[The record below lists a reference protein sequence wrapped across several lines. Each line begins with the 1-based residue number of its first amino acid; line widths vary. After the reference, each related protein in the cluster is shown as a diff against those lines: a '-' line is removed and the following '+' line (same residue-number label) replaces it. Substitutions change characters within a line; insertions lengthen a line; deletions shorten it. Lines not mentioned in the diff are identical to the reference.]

1 MATQTITVSRA
12 PATGASKSTGMPA
25 APGATDYSL
34 TDLDLLEVPEA
45 AAEDAAA
52 AEADASAAR
61 ERTNSDAPEKGTEP
75 SEKNPDATADPKAA
89 DRAGEKATPA
99 EFERAFELP
108 GVGPKLREICE
119 RETAYREVFPTV
131 AEARAV
137 RDVFPNPDAAR
148 AAATAQAELT
158 RLDSL
163 VESRD
168 PRAHAELLAGLQ
180 RIAPE
185 AFRSLA
191 LTFGER
197 LAALDPEAHQ
207 QVAAAMAAQALAG
220 QRWPEHVSLL
230 ARAAEQQDWPAVKF
244 LVATLAS
251 QMEQWSRS
259 PGAGPA
265 ARPPGTADPRAA
277 QPQLAAPGEPF
288 RSPNPA
294 AQTQPAPV
302 DVAAA
307 VSQFLQAVNTDV
319 EQAVQQSVA
328 AKVEELLPDAP
339 PGARQ
344 KIAGEIRR
352 ELDLALRQDPELL
365 EQVRDSVRSALRAG
379 SGRGAAIRSEAGP
392 ERENVARLIASR
404 ARGAL
409 PGVAKRVVADWSET
423 VLRSSQARRSRQSE
437 AASRVEVGR
446 GGSPAPVPVRP
457 RGVDYTRMSDE
468 EILNLD

>member
-1 MATQTITVSRA
+1 
-12 PATGASKSTGMPA
+12 
-25 APGATDYSL
+25 
-34 TDLDLLEVPEA
+34 
-45 AAEDAAA
+45 
-52 AEADASAAR
+52 
-61 ERTNSDAPEKGTEP
+61 
-75 SEKNPDATADPKAA
+75 
-89 DRAGEKATPA
+89 
-99 EFERAFELP
+99 
-108 GVGPKLREICE
+108 
-119 RETAYREVFPTV
+119 ETAYREVFPTV

-148 AAATAQAELT
+148 AAATAQAELG

-197 LAALDPEAHQ
+197 LAALDPDAHR

-251 QMEQWSRS
+251 QMEQWNRGLGNS
-259 PGAGPA
+259 PS
-265 ARPPGTADPRAA
+265 PRQVVTA
-277 QPQLAAPGEPF
+277 QPRPAQPLFAAPGEPF
-288 RSPNPA
+288 RSPNAA
-294 AQTQPAPV
+294 AQPQSAPG
-302 DVAAA
+302 DMAAA

-319 EQAVQQSVA
+319 EQAVHQSVA

-339 PGARQ
+339 AGARQ

-365 EQVRDSVRSALRAG
+365 EQVRDSVRGALGAVPRFRD
-379 SGRGAAIRSEAGP
+379 GRGATVRSEAGP

-404 ARGAL
+404 ARAAL

-423 VLRSSQARRSRQSE
+423 ILRSCQARRSRQSE
-437 AASRVEVGR
+437 A
-446 GGSPAPVPVRP
+446 
-457 RGVDYTRMSDE
+457 
-468 EILNLD
+468 

>member
-1 MATQTITVSRA
+1 MATQTITISRT
-12 PATGASKSTGMPA
+12 PATGASKSSGLPA
-25 APGATDYSL
+25 AAGATDYSL

-45 AAEDAAA
+45 AAEDAAV
-52 AEADASAAR
+52 EADASAAR
-61 ERTNSDAPEKGTEP
+61 ERANGDAPEKGTAPGEENREATGEQKGP
-75 SEKNPDATADPKAA
+75 DGAAEKH
-89 DRAGEKATPA
+89 TPA

-148 AAATAQAELT
+148 AAASAQAELA

-163 VESRD
+163 MESRD

-230 ARAAEQQDWPAVKF
+230 ARAADQQDWPAVKF
-244 LVATLAS
+244 LVATLSA
-251 QMEQWSRS
+251 QMEQWARGLGS
-259 PGAGPA
+259 GPA
-265 ARPPGTADPRAA
+265 ARQPGTEEPRPSAAGEVFRNPSPAA
-277 QPQLAAPGEPF
+277 QPQTTP
-288 RSPNPA
+288 R
-294 AQTQPAPV
+294 

-339 PGARQ
+339 QGARQ

-365 EQVRDSVRSALRAG
+365 EQVRDSVRGALRAVPNFRD
-379 SGRGAAIRSEAGP
+379 GRGATVRAEAGP

-404 ARGAL
+404 ARAAL
-409 PGVAKRVVADWSET
+409 PGVARRVVADWSET

-446 GGSPAPVPVRP
+446 GGSPAPVPARP

-468 EILNLD
+468 EILNMD

>member
-1 MATQTITVSRA
+1 MATQTITVSRT
-12 PATGASKSTGMPA
+12 PATGASISTGIPA
-25 APGATDYSL
+25 TAGAADYSL
-34 TDLDLLEVPEA
+34 TDLDLLESREA
-45 AAEDAAA
+45 AANTPDDI
-52 AEADASAAR
+52 ADAKSTAGAEPGKGSEGAGETAADGDPAADSAAKP
-61 ERTNSDAPEKGTEP
+61 AL
-75 SEKNPDATADPKAA
+75 
-89 DRAGEKATPA
+89 A

-108 GVGPKLREICE
+108 GVGAKLREICE

-148 AAATAQAELT
+148 AAATAQAELA
-158 RLDSL
+158 RLDTL

-180 RIAPE
+180 RLAPE

-191 LTFGER
+191 ITFGER

-220 QRWPEHVSLL
+220 QRWPEHVALL
-230 ARAAEQQDWPAVKF
+230 TRAVDQQDWPAVKF
-244 LVATLAS
+244 LAATLAS
-251 QMEQWSRS
+251 QMNDWSRS
-259 PGAGPA
+259 LGTGPS
-265 ARPPGTADPRAA
+265 ARQHGIAEPRPA
-277 QPQLAAPGEPF
+277 QPQP
-288 RSPNPA
+288 
-294 AQTQPAPV
+294 QPASS
-302 DVAAA
+302 DMAAA
-307 VSQFLQAVNTDV
+307 ASQFLQAVNTDV

-328 AKVEELLPDAP
+328 AKVEELLPDATQ
-339 PGARQ
+339 GARQ
-344 KIAGEIRR
+344 KIAGEIFR
-352 ELDLALRQDPELL
+352 ELNVALRQDPELL
-365 EQVRDSVRSALRAG
+365 EQVRDSVQGVLRAG
-379 SGRGAAIRSEAGP
+379 YGRADAGRAEAGP

-404 ARGAL
+404 ARAAL

-457 RGVDYTRMSDE
+457 RGVDYRRMSDE
-468 EILNLD
+468 EILNMD

>member
-1 MATQTITVSRA
+1 MATQTITVSRT
-12 PATGASKSTGMPA
+12 PTNGTSKSSGMPA
-25 APGATDYSL
+25 ATGAADYSL

-45 AAEDAAA
+45 AAEDSP
-52 AEADASAAR
+52 EADASAAR
-61 ERTNSDAPEKGTEP
+61 ARSNGDAPEQGTAP
-75 SEKNPDATADPKAA
+75 SSENREAAGDQKAPE
-89 DRAGEKATPA
+89 RAAEKATPA
-99 EFERAFELP
+99 EFDRAFELP

-148 AAATAQAELT
+148 AAATAQTELA

-207 QVAAAMAAQALAG
+207 QVAASMAAQALAG

-259 PGAGPA
+259 LGTGRA
-265 ARPPGTADPRAA
+265 ARQPGTAEPRPA
-277 QPQLAAPGEPF
+277 QPQFAAPGEPF
-288 RSPNPA
+288 RNPTPPA
-294 AQTQPAPV
+294 YSQPAPG
-302 DVAAA
+302 DMAAA
-307 VSQFLQAVNTDV
+307 ASQFLQAVNSDV
-319 EQAVQQSVA
+319 EQAVQQSVS

-339 PGARQ
+339 QGARQ
-344 KIAGEIRR
+344 KIAREIRR

-365 EQVRDSVRSALRAG
+365 EQVRDSVRGALRAG
-379 SGRGAAIRSEAGP
+379 YGRGAAGRAEAGP

-404 ARGAL
+404 ARAAL

-446 GGSPAPVPVRP
+446 GGAPAPVPVRS
-457 RGVDYTRMSDE
+457 RGVDYLRMSDE
-468 EILNLD
+468 EILNMD

>member
-1 MATQTITVSRA
+1 MATQTVTVSHT
-12 PATGASKSTGMPA
+12 PATGASKSSGIPA

-45 AAEDAAA
+45 AAEDATIETGAP
-52 AEADASAAR
+52 AAR
-61 ERTNSDAPEKGTEP
+61 ARTNGDAPEKGTAP
-75 SEKNPDATADPKAA
+75 PDENREATAEEKSAEDAA
-89 DRAGEKATPA
+89 EKPTPA

-148 AAATAQAELT
+148 AAATAQAELA

-180 RIAPE
+180 RMAPE

-197 LAALDPEAHQ
+197 LASLDPEAHQ

-230 ARAAEQQDWPAVKF
+230 SRAVEQQDWPAVKF
-244 LVATLAS
+244 LAATLSS
-251 QMEQWSRS
+251 QMDEWSRGFRTAPS
-259 PGAGPA
+259 
-265 ARPPGTADPRAA
+265 ARPLGAAHPRAA
-277 QPQLAAPGEPF
+277 QPQPAAAPV
-288 RSPNPA
+288 
-294 AQTQPAPV
+294 QPAPSAMAE
-302 DVAAA
+302 AAN
-307 VSQFLQAVNTDV
+307 QFLQAVNADV

-339 PGARQ
+339 QGARQ
-344 KIAGEIRR
+344 KIAAEIRR

-365 EQVRDSVRSALRAG
+365 EQVRDSVRGVLRAVPNPEA
-379 SGRGAAIRSEAGP
+379 SGRDGRAGAGA
-392 ERENVARLIASR
+392 ERESVARLISSR
-404 ARGAL
+404 ARAAL
-409 PGVAKRVVADWSET
+409 PGVARRVVADWSET
-423 VLRSSQARRSRQSE
+423 VLRSSQVRRSRQSE

-446 GGSPAPVPVRP
+446 GGPPAPVPTRP
-457 RGVDYTRMSDE
+457 RGVDYTRMSDQ
-468 EILNLD
+468 EILNMD

>member
-1 MATQTITVSRA
+1 MATQTITVSRT
-12 PATGASKSTGMPA
+12 PATGASKSSGIPA

-45 AAEDAAA
+45 AAEDAA
-52 AEADASAAR
+52 EADASAAR
-61 ERTNSDAPEKGTEP
+61 ERTNGDAPEKGAEP
-75 SEKNPDATADPKAA
+75 SDGNREATADQKAPK
-89 DRAGEKATPA
+89 DAGEKATPA

-148 AAATAQAELT
+148 AAATAQAELG

-197 LAALDPEAHQ
+197 LAALDPDAHR

-244 LVATLAS
+244 LVATLSS
-251 QMEQWSRS
+251 QMEQWSRGLGS
-259 PGAGPA
+259 GPA
-265 ARPPGTADPRAA
+265 ARQPGTADPR
-277 QPQLAAPGEPF
+277 PLAAGDFF
-288 RSPNPA
+288 RNPNPA
-294 AQTQPAPV
+294 AQPQPAHG
-302 DVAAA
+302 DMAAA

-365 EQVRDSVRSALRAG
+365 EQVRDSVRSALRAVP
-379 SGRGAAIRSEAGP
+379 SFRDGRGATVRAEAGP
-392 ERENVARLIASR
+392 ERDNVARLIASR
-404 ARGAL
+404 ARAAL
-409 PGVAKRVVADWSET
+409 PGVAKRV
-423 VLRSSQARRSRQSE
+423 
-437 AASRVEVGR
+437 
-446 GGSPAPVPVRP
+446 
-457 RGVDYTRMSDE
+457 
-468 EILNLD
+468 